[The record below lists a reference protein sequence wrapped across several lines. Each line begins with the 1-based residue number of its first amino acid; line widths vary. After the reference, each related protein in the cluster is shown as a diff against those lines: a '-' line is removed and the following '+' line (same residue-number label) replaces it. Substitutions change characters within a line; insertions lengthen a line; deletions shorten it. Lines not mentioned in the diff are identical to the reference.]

1 MMSASP
7 QSVFAALWE
16 AALREAALRDL
27 AAPATLRGVAREA
40 GEDAFA
46 CIAAA
51 ASQDAP
57 ALVAHSASL
66 LAATTLLWAAAGVEP
81 DEVWMELHKRER
93 LSSLLQE
100 MAGGERPK
108 RRAGHPWRVDS
119 TKLP

>member
-1 MMSASP
+1 MTASP
-7 QSVFAALWE
+7 QSVFAVLWE
-16 AALREAALRDL
+16 AALLEASLRDL
-27 AAPATLRGVAREA
+27 GEPETLRGVAREA

-51 ASQDAP
+51 ASRDPA

-66 LAATTLLWAAAGVEP
+66 LTAATLLWAAAGVEP
-81 DEVWMELHKRER
+81 DEIWMELHKRER

-108 RRAGHPWRVDS
+108 RRAGRPWRVDS

>member
-1 MMSASP
+1 MSAST
-7 QSVFAALWE
+7 QAVFAALWE
-16 AALREAALRDL
+16 AALREASSRDL
-27 AAPATLRGVAREA
+27 AAPATRRGVAREA

-66 LAATTLLWAAAGVEP
+66 LSAATLLWAAAGVEP
-81 DEVWMELHKRER
+81 DEIWMELHKRER

-108 RRAGHPWRVDS
+108 RRSGRPWRVDS